1 LEQGRI
7 QAGARRLRLVALQR
21 RRVSNEE
28 LDLGADDVPRS
39 STAGPAGSAST
50 KRRLLLTLRPLART
64 WLARPARSCDDDRF
78 QRPCPAIRK
87 TGWSL
92 TTRAGSASASDAT
105 CRRPGHLIDDFASIS
120 AVRARSPC
128 VDVQLPFP
136 PLDDVGGTVPVTAAL
151 SPHRSRM
158 VLSELAARQCSFAVC
173 AAGDVRSGSIER
185 VAAARARSLL
195 TSRTSISPAGPHAP
209 GGDERVV
216 DEPIEFGHGVETPAA
231 GADGRRRRQLGSR
244 PTRMGRGGADLGG
257 DAEIDPL
264 SRGVKE

>member
-1 LEQGRI
+1 MEQGRI

-120 AVRARSPC
+120 AVRARSPR

-195 TSRTSISPAGPHAP
+195 TSQTSISPAGPHAP
-209 GGDERVV
+209 GAMSGSWTSRSNSGTAWKPRQPALTVV
-216 DEPIEFGHGVETPAA
+216 VGASWDLDRPAWVEVGPISAATLRSTP
-231 GADGRRRRQLGSR
+231 
-244 PTRMGRGGADLGG
+244 
-257 DAEIDPL
+257 
-264 SRGVKE
+264 